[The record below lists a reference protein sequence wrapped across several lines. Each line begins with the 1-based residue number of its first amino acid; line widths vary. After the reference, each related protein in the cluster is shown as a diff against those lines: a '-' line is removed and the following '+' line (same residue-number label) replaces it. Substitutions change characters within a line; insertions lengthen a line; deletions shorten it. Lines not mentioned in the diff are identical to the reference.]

1 MGLDMYLSAKR
12 YIWKSDNRD
21 NNVQDR
27 LNEVMKD
34 DLPEGMRVQEITV
47 DAMYWRKANAIHGW
61 FVKNCQEGEDDC
73 REYYVD
79 REQIEELRNI
89 CKATLQGQDD
99 GELEPTEGFFF
110 GSYEKDEWY
119 YKDLQETVE
128 GLDKVLT
135 LPNSY
140 EFYYRSSW

>member
-12 YIWKSDNRD
+12 YIWKSDNKD
-21 NNVQDR
+21 NNVQDK

-61 FVKNCQEGEDDC
+61 FVENCQEGEDDC